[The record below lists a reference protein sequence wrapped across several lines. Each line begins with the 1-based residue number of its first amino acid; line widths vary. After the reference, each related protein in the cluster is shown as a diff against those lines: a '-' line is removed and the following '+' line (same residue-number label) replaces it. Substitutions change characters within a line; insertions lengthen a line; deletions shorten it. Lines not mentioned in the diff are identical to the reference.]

1 MGNYDS
7 RARLLWR
14 LSQSG
19 VGTTLTAS
27 GNSGPYTP
35 AQINGVTAVDLRFT
49 TDLALMVYVAGAV
62 SGAGASLVVNLDIY
76 DAAGNLFPA
85 TMATA
90 AITATATG
98 KVAYGG
104 LFSGGASQIVYP
116 DWGRLSWVVSGTT
129 PSLAGVEISLYGR

>member
-1 MGNYDS
+1 VGNYDS
-7 RARLLWR
+7 RSRLLWR

-19 VGTTLTAS
+19 LGTVLTAN
-27 GNSGPYTP
+27 GNSGPYTLTQLN
-35 AQINGVTAVDLRFT
+35 AVTAVDLRFT
-49 TDLALMVYVAGAV
+49 TDLALMVYVAGTVAAT
-62 SGAGASLVVNLDIY
+62 SSLVVNLDMY

-85 TMATA
+85 VMSTA

-104 LFSGGASQIVYP
+104 LFSGGTSQIVYP
-116 DWGRLSWVVSGTT
+116 EWGRISWAVTGTT

>member
-7 RARLLWR
+7 RSRLLWR

-19 VGTTLTAS
+19 AGTTLT
-27 GNSGPYTP
+27 GNSNSGAYTP
-35 AQINGVTAVDLRFT
+35 SQINAVTAVDLRFT
-49 TDLALMVYVAGAV
+49 TDLALMVYVGGAV
-62 SGAGASLVVNLDIY
+62 FAGSSLVVNLDVY
-76 DAAGNLFPA
+76 DSAGNLFPA
-85 TMATA
+85 VMATA

-116 DWGRLSWVVSGTT
+116 DWGRISWAITGST